1 MMDRRRY
8 IELLKKYLD
17 GTIDRKEHI
26 ELFELT
32 AAENVE
38 APLAQMIE
46 HDFIANQAGGP
57 DLPPD
62 VSAEILERIVASEAS
77 TNRLLINPES
87 RYRLLKAITV
97 AAVSITLIM
106 ASIFFFTDQFS
117 VKKSTAFEASIPG
130 ENLKKVNH
138 TAAPLEVVLEDGSTV
153 ILSPEA
159 TLSFPE
165 HFDGDKREVYLTG
178 EAFFDIAK
186 KQDQPFQVYYNN
198 VVTKVLG
205 TSFSIKTNQRTKEVE
220 VSVRTGK
227 VQVSENKYRSSGNIA
242 DAGLKSIIL
251 VPNQKA
257 TYNETRRVFETA
269 LADAIYPILDA
280 EDMAQYMKHGKQL
293 DAFLFQQPT
302 SLKEI
307 FARLE
312 AVYGIGI
319 IADNDNI
326 YNCVFTGDV
335 SKQEMLEKLHII
347 CLTIGATYEV
357 NGTKILVKGK
367 GCK

>member
-32 AAENVE
+32 AAENIE
-38 APLAQMIE
+38 EPLAQMIE
-46 HDFIANQAGGP
+46 HDFVTNQAGGP
-57 DLPPD
+57 DLPAD
-62 VSAEILERIVASEAS
+62 VSAGILERIVASEAN
-77 TNRLLINPES
+77 TNRLLVNPES
-87 RYRLLKAITV
+87 KYRLLKLISV
-97 AAVSITLIM
+97 AAVSITVIL
-106 ASIFFFTDQFS
+106 ASIFFFTS
-117 VKKSTAFEASIPG
+117 HSSRKKATAFEASIPG
-130 ENLKKVNH
+130 GNLKKVNH
-138 TAAPLEVVLEDGSTV
+138 TRIPLEVTLEDGSKV
-153 ILSPEA
+153 ILSPDA
-159 TLSFPE
+159 SLSFPE
-165 HFDGDKREVYLTG
+165 HFPIDKREVYLTG
-178 EAFFDIAK
+178 EAFFDVAK

-205 TSFSIKTNQRTKEVE
+205 TSFSIKTNPRTKEVE

-227 VQVSENKYRSSGNIA
+227 VQVSENKLSSSGIIG
-242 DAGLKSIIL
+242 DAVQQSVIL
-251 VPNQKA
+251 IPNQKA
-257 TYNETRRVFETA
+257 TYNETRRVFQTA

-280 EDMAQYMKHGKQL
+280 DDMEQYVKSGKQL
-293 DAFLFQQPT
+293 DAFLFQHPT
-302 SLKEI
+302 SLKAI
-307 FARLE
+307 FSQLE
-312 AVYGIGI
+312 TVYGIEI
-319 IADNDNI
+319 IAENDNI

-335 SKQEMLEKLHII
+335 SKQEMLEKMHIV